1 MAKKA
6 TTKAKPEAHRETR
19 KKPYDE
25 RSDLEKLQSQWN
37 KLSGLL
43 IRNEPSAAI
52 VRCSTAAEIAAN
64 YAIRHEFQQQS
75 QFDAEVVDGFLFWA
89 NGLRGKVEK
98 LFVPIYFAQPKKSKI
113 AKRLMNSAGMI
124 NKVRNEVVH
133 QGRFS
138 NSDEARAIIAEAKSF
153 IDTIVGLSEP
163 QFDIQDRKRAPRAGE
178 AGKKSRRK

>member
-6 TTKAKPEAHRETR
+6 ATKAKAEAHRDTR
-19 KKPYDE
+19 TKPYDE

-43 IRNEPSAAI
+43 VRNEPSAAI

-89 NGLRGKVEK
+89 NGLRGKIEK
-98 LFVPIYFAQPKKSKI
+98 LFVPIYFAHPKKSGI
-113 AKRLMNSAGMI
+113 AKRLIKSAEKI

-138 NSDEARAIIAEAKSF
+138 NSGETTAIIAEAKSF
-153 IDTIVGLSEP
+153 IDAIVGLSVP
-163 QFDIQDRKRAPRAGE
+163 GFDIQHRKRNVKTRKARD
-178 AGKKSRRK
+178 KSRAK